1 MDQPPP
7 SGNPQLSAHID
18 HNRFVGRTRVAYFS
32 MEIAISPE
40 MPTYSGGPPER
51 FARSVGPALCALP
64 LPAMVAV
71 PIAERAVWVRPWLH
85 VLQCPTGGAVPILLL
100 DTDVSENDPDD
111 RGITS
116 RLYGGD
122 ATLRL
127 KQEIVLGIGGEM
139 LLRALGF
146 EIATYHLNEGHAA
159 LLPLALLRRYPQA
172 AASPEGTFPYDLQPV
187 RERCVFTNPH
197 SGRRGP

>member
-1 MDQPPP
+1 MGPAALGSPPARN
-7 SGNPQLSAHID
+7 G
-18 HNRFVGRTRVAYFS
+18 GRVDRRA
-32 MEIAISPE
+32 
-40 MPTYSGGPPER
+40 GGLGPP
-51 FARSVGPALCALP
+51 
-64 LPAMVAV
+64 
-71 PIAERAVWVRPWLH
+71 WLY

-146 EIATYHLNEGHAA
+146 EIATYHLNEGHVA